1 MGKLALVLIAPL
13 VLAASSF
20 IAPVTASAA
29 IATTARPV
37 PGPHTGAHSAVSTAP
52 LTGTRTSVSSAN
64 TCDGGFDA
72 VASPNS
78 SLGNDIF
85 ATAAIS
91 PNDVWAVGASNLS
104 GPTGIDRTLAE
115 HWNGS
120 SWSIVPT
127 PNPSS
132 TFFGDLSD
140 VAAISTNDVWA
151 VGFYQYDSLGDLHT
165 FAEHWNGSSWSLTT
179 ATYNPTSFSALLA
192 VTAISSTNVWAV
204 GTYVDPL
211 DNLEFTLAERWNGS
225 SWVAASPTASGFDS
239 QLFSVSAFNASDIWA
254 VGSQESSASGPLQP
268 LAMHWDGA
276 SWTQFNPAGISGQTE
291 IIWVDALEA
300 GHAVGVGY
308 GNFAQNVSTRQSEVW
323 DLNTGGTFSTSFL
336 SPPGS
341 GSGDNALLGLDRSG
355 SAVWAVGYWRSGLT
369 TPRESLAIPATW
381 NATTHT
387 LTWGSAGTSASPAT
401 NNNVLEAV
409 SAVSPYNFW
418 AAGFQNS
425 GGNDQ
430 TLIESYCALRF
441 SLSAP
446 ASTPS
451 GSPFSLTVT
460 AATGSGAP
468 AIAYRGTVHFTSTDP
483 HATLPADYT
492 FVPGD
497 AGMHTFSGVTLVTPC
512 QQTITA
518 ADMVMPL
525 TVPSSATM
533 TVVLGMCQAPA
544 GTTPARGT
552 NQGGAGTPGGRTINQ
567 SGAGTPGPRLPIGGQ
582 VERSGP
588 SGAAP
593 SVAASGVAAPK
604 AGGAGSPAEKTAPQ
618 SGMHTVTAPRR
629 ETSITPADPVQ
640 SRLVPSHPVLPP
652 PDRAPW
658 WLLLSLLV
666 LPLGVAGLRRRRSKE
681 KSNA

>member
-1 MGKLALVLIAPL
+1 MRKLALVLIAPL

-29 IATTARPV
+29 ITTTARPV

-132 TFFGDLSD
+132 TFFGDLSG

-151 VGFYQYDSLGDLHT
+151 VGFYQIDSLGDINT
-165 FAEHWNGSSWSLTT
+165 FAEHWNGASWSLST
-179 ATYNPTSFSALLA
+179 ATRNPTNFSLLLS
-192 VTAISSTNVWAV
+192 VTAVSSTSVWAV
-204 GTYVDPL
+204 GTYFSAGTFL
-211 DNLEFTLAERWNGS
+211 TLVEQWNGVSWTQFS
-225 SWVAASPTASGFDS
+225 SPNPTSFDNE
-239 QLFSVSAFNASDIWA
+239 LFSVSAFSATDIWA
-254 VGSQESSASGPLQP
+254 VGSTEAVSGANLQS
-268 LAMHWDGA
+268 LAVHWNGT
-276 SWTQFNPAGISGQTE
+276 SWSQVSTPNQPGNNE
-291 IIWVDALEA
+291 LIWVNGLES

-308 GNFAQNVSTRQSEVW
+308 GNFVSGVSPRQGEAWNLLSA
-323 DLNTGGTFSTSFL
+323 GGSTIATVSG
-336 SPPGS
+336 PGT
-341 GSGDNALLGLDRSG
+341 GDNVLLGVDRSG
-355 SAVWAVGYWRSGLT
+355 PAVWAVGYGRATASSVRQT
-369 TPRESLAIPATW
+369 LAIPATW
-381 NATTHT
+381 DATTHT
-387 LTWGSAGTSASPAT
+387 LTWGSAGTSASPGT

-409 SAVSPYNFW
+409 SAISPYNFW

-430 TLIESYCALRF
+430 TLIESYCALHF

-468 AIAYRGTVHFTSTDP
+468 ATAYRGTVHFTSTDP

-497 AGMHTFSGVTLVTPC
+497 AGMHIFSGVTLVTPC
-512 QQTITA
+512 QQTITT

-525 TVPSSATM
+525 TLPGSATM
-533 TVVLGMCQAPA
+533 TVVLGACQAPA
-544 GTTPARGT
+544 GTPAGRGT
-552 NQGGAGTPGGRTINQ
+552 NQGGAVTPGGRTINQ
-567 SGAGTPGPRLPIGGQ
+567 SGAGTPGPRLPIDSPLGQ
-582 VERSGP
+582 SRP

-593 SVAASGVAAPK
+593 SVASSDAAAPK
-604 AGGAGSPAEKTAPQ
+604 AGGADPSVEKTAPQ
-618 SGMHTVTAPRR
+618 SSAHTVTAARR
-629 ETSITPADPVQ
+629 ETSITPTDPVQ
-640 SRLVPSHPVLPP
+640 SRFIASRPVSPP

-681 KSNA
+681 EWNA